1 MTKLLYIFSLLFVFV
16 SCKTQKSAIA
26 DNINEKTQLVIE
38 YSQTAGYGN
47 NPEYE
52 IQLFSNRQMYL
63 TAKKNLDKQGK
74 YMRTLSEKEYNQV
87 INAFKGAD
95 FFSFKDEYT
104 GNITDLPVRYLYFN
118 YNGKEKKIKDYY
130 NTPPELKELEY
141 MIQSF
146 LDRVGWEKLKW

>member
-1 MTKLLYIFSLLFVFV
+1 MKTKILYIFTILVV
-16 SCKTQKSAIA
+16 VISCKTQKQSSTDGKAS
-26 DNINEKTQLVIE
+26 LVIS

-74 YMRTLSEKEYNQV
+74 YMRTLPVNEYNQV
-87 INAFKGAD
+87 IKAFKDAD

-104 GNITDLPVRYLYFN
+104 GNITDLPTKYLYFN
-118 YNGKEKKIKDYY
+118 HKGKEKKIKDYY
-130 NTPPELKELEY
+130 NAPEKLKELEY